1 MYVISCVIQSILYFT
16 KVSVLSCLVTFHT
29 HALTAGVMRISDFPL
44 LFNDQQFPILWEREY
59 IRLLTTF
66 EVAVELGNG
75 ELLIPSHLNARRP
88 NLPQTMFP
96 EDLV

>member
-1 MYVISCVIQSILYFT
+1 MPGLFECS
-16 KVSVLSCLVTFHT
+16 
-29 HALTAGVMRISDFPL
+29 GVMRVSDFPL
-44 LFNDQQFPILWEREY
+44 IFNDEEFPIHWKKEY

-75 ELLIPSHLNARRP
+75 ELLIPSALSPEKP

-96 EDLV
+96 EEMVSNCGTAL

>member
-1 MYVISCVIQSILYFT
+1 
-16 KVSVLSCLVTFHT
+16 
-29 HALTAGVMRISDFPL
+29 MRIADFSL
-44 LFNDQQFPILWEREY
+44 IFNDQEFPICWQKEY

-75 ELLIPSHLNARRP
+75 ELLIPSALHSQKP

-96 EDLV
+96 EDLVSSMQYLHNKNNSLLHFHHP

>member
-1 MYVISCVIQSILYFT
+1 MYAWLCHVDVICP
-16 KVSVLSCLVTFHT
+16 
-29 HALTAGVMRISDFPL
+29 GVMRISDFPL
-44 LFNDQQFPILWEREY
+44 IFNDEEFPIRWEKEY

-75 ELLIPSHLNARRP
+75 ELLIPSHLHPRRP

-96 EDLV
+96 EDLVSVVSSGSYGRGSRNA

>member
-1 MYVISCVIQSILYFT
+1 
-16 KVSVLSCLVTFHT
+16 
-29 HALTAGVMRISDFPL
+29 MRISDFPL
-44 LFNDQQFPILWEREY
+44 IFNDEEFPIHWQKEY

-75 ELLIPSHLNARRP
+75 ELLIPSALNPGKP

-96 EDLV
+96 EDMVSNYMYGSLA